1 MEQLHNGLV
10 LPTSRSA
17 GQLLTRPRRNLRTCI
32 AVAFAL
38 VVAASQGC
46 RSRPDQGAEP
56 GVSVPRG
63 GGLVVS
69 IRTEP
74 RTFNRLAAR
83 DTSTDLVSLLTQTR
97 LVRINRVS
105 QDAEPWLAESW
116 TRSDDGLRYT
126 IKLRPGVS
134 FSDGHPFTADDV
146 VFSFE
151 AVYDEKTGSALADSL
166 QMGGKKLQVVEGDP
180 STVVITF
187 PAPFAPGLRI
197 LDNLPIVPRHKLEP
211 ALKAGTFASAWGL
224 STPPADIVGLGPFVL
239 KEYLPGQRLVFAR
252 NPHYWRKD
260 ASGTPLPYLDQVTA
274 DVIPDESAEVLRL
287 ESGQIDMTFSSVAP
301 ESYAL
306 VKRAADAGRIK
317 VMDLGVAY
325 DADSFWLNLKPG
337 AFAAD
342 PRAAWLQRDELRR
355 AISMAVDRQLFA
367 DTVFLG
373 AGVPV
378 FGPVTP
384 SNKKWYAADAPHA
397 AHDPPRA
404 RELLASIGLAD
415 RNGDG
420 VLEDARNQPARFTLL
435 TQKGRPSLE
444 RGAAVIRDELKR
456 VGLVVDVVAVDSGA
470 LIQRILDA
478 KYDSVYFDVSTSD
491 TDPAIN
497 PDFWFSSGSMHLWNM
512 MQKTPATEWEKRIDE
527 LMTRQIASSDEAE
540 RKRLFDEVQKHFAE
554 HLPVIYFVAPRVYVA
569 ASSRVTNLTP
579 AVARPQLLWAADTI
593 AVRH

>member
-1 MEQLHNGLV
+1 MASDDG
-10 LPTSRSA
+10 SS
-17 GQLLTRPRRNLRTCI
+17 LLRNVRTCL
-32 AVAFAL
+32 AVAFTL
-38 VVAASQGC
+38 VVAAGEGC
-46 RSRPDQGAEP
+46 RSRPDQGAES
-56 GVSVPRG
+56 GAAVPRG
-63 GGLVVS
+63 GDLVVS
-69 IRTEP
+69 IRAEP

-83 DTSTDLVSLLTQTR
+83 DTSTDLASLLTQAR
-97 LVRINRVS
+97 LVRINRVT
-105 QDAEPWLAESW
+105 QETEPWLAESW
-116 TRSDDGLRYT
+116 TRSADGLRYT
-126 IKLRPGVS
+126 ITLRPNVS

-166 QMGGKKLQVVEGDP
+166 EMGGRKLQVAEADP

-197 LDNLPIVPRHKLEP
+197 LDNLPIIPRHKLEA

-239 KEYLPGQRLVFAR
+239 QTYVSGQRLVFTR

-260 ASGTPLPYLDQVTA
+260 ARGVLLPYLDRVTA
-274 DVIPDESAEVLRL
+274 EIIPDESAEILRL
-287 ESGQIDMTFSSVAP
+287 QSGQVDMTFSSVAP
-301 ESYAL
+301 ESYAV
-306 VKRAADAGRIK
+306 VKRAADAGRLK
-317 VMDLGVAY
+317 LMDLGVAY

-378 FGPVTP
+378 YGPVTP
-384 SNKKWYAADAPHA
+384 GNKKWYWAEAPQA
-397 AHDPPRA
+397 PYDTARA
-404 RELLASIGLAD
+404 RELLASIGLTD

-420 VLEDARNQPARFTLL
+420 VLEDGRNQPARFTLL

-444 RGAAVIRDELKR
+444 RGAEVIRRELKG

-478 KYDSVYFDVSTSD
+478 KYDSVYFDVAMSD

-512 MQKTPATEWEKRIDE
+512 TQKIPATEWEKRIDE
-527 LMTRQIASSDEAE
+527 LMTRQIASPDEAE
-540 RKRLFDEVQKHFAE
+540 RKQLFDEVQKTFGA

-569 ASSRVTNLTP
+569 VSARVTNLTP
-579 AVARPQLLWAADTI
+579 VVSRPQLLWAADTI
-593 AVRH
+593 AVRQ

>member
-1 MEQLHNGLV
+1 
-10 LPTSRSA
+10 
-17 GQLLTRPRRNLRTCI
+17 
-32 AVAFAL
+32 
-38 VVAASQGC
+38 
-46 RSRPDQGAEP
+46 
-56 GVSVPRG
+56 VSV
-63 GGLVVS
+63 
-69 IRTEP
+69 RTEP

-83 DTSTDLVSLLTQTR
+83 DTTTDLVSLLTQAR

-105 QDAEPWLAESW
+105 QEAEPWLAQGW

-126 IKLRPGVS
+126 VKLWPNVS

-151 AVYDEKTGSALADSL
+151 AVYDQKAGSALADSL
-166 QMGGKKLQVVEGDP
+166 KMGGRKLTVTEVDP
-180 STVVITF
+180 LTVAVSF

-197 LDNLPIVPRHKLEP
+197 LDNLPILPRHKLEA

-224 STPPADIVGLGPFVL
+224 STPPADIVGLGPFVVTQ
-239 KEYLPGQRLVFAR
+239 YLPGQRLVLVR

-260 ASGTPLPYLDQVTA
+260 ASGTPLPYLDRLTIDIV
-274 DVIPDESAEVLRL
+274 PDESAEVLRL

-301 ESYAL
+301 ESYAI
-306 VKRAADAGRIK
+306 VKRAADAGR
-317 VMDLGVAY
+317 VTLMDLGVAY
-325 DADSFWLNLKPG
+325 DADSFWFNLKPG

-342 PRAAWLQRDELRR
+342 PRAPWLQRDELRR

-378 FGPVTP
+378 YGPVTP
-384 SNKKWYAADAPHA
+384 GNKKWYAAEVPHAPH
-397 AHDPPRA
+397 DPARA
-404 RELLASIGLAD
+404 RELLGSIGLSD

-420 VLEDARNQPARFTLL
+420 VLENARHQPARFTLL

-444 RGAAVIRDELKR
+444 RGAAVIRDELKK
-456 VGLVVDVVAVDSGA
+456 VGLVVDVVSLDAGA
-470 LIQRILDA
+470 LIQRILSA
-478 KYDSVYFDVSTSD
+478 KYDSVYFDPGATD

-497 PDFWFSSGSMHLWNM
+497 PDFWFSFGDAHLWNM

-527 LMTRQIASSDEAE
+527 LMTRQITSPDEAE
-540 RKRLFDEVQKHFAE
+540 RKRLFDEVQTIFVE
-554 HLPVIYFVAPRVYVA
+554 HLPVINFVAPRIYVA

-579 AVARPQLLWAADTI
+579 ALSRPQLLWAADTI
-593 AVRH
+593 AVKR